1 MKNIIRMT
9 LVLLMLCL
17 FVTANESNA
26 AIQTQ
31 EDNMSTSVKN
41 DYLPDYT
48 VSTMDEEKPI
58 LLARRWGNFKRKH
71 RCLSLI
77 HI

>member
-1 MKNIIRMT
+1 MKNIIRMS

-31 EDNMSTSVKN
+31 EDN
-41 DYLPDYT
+41 
-48 VSTMDEEKPI
+48 
-58 LLARRWGNFKRKH
+58 
-71 RCLSLI
+71 LSLI